1 MLEKKKTQLG
11 NGRRF
16 HWVMCCDRIVSSQE
30 FIRGRFLSTGNKHA
44 SLSPRCHCSCGA
56 SFSPSGTFRLTVFH
70 YFKCNC
76 HGLPFCFEVLIY
88 TCISQPPLVRIFHN
102 MKILVSLLRRPRV
115 HSHTSSAVSF
125 LLTSSDVISRWNEEF
140 GVFWI
145 CIPLHPSLKQTKK
158 KKALNARIS
167 QNWQIKLLIFWSS
180 ICTMSQLTE
189 THLLKKKKQKLAA
202 ASVTCMQRA

>member
-1 MLEKKKTQLG
+1 MRAGIGPKRGAVCLFTRWQFPFQACEKTSRISFFFEMFEKKTQLG

-16 HWVMCCDRIVSSQE
+16 HWVMSCDWIVSSQE
-30 FIRGRFLSTGNKHA
+30 FIRGRFLSTGNKRA

-76 HGLPFCFEVLIY
+76 HGLPFCFEVLMY
-88 TCISQPPLVRIFHN
+88 TCISQPPLVRILHN

-115 HSHTSSAVSF
+115 HSHTSGAVPF

-140 GVFWI
+140 GVSKSF
-145 CIPLHPSLKQTKK
+145 
-158 KKALNARIS
+158 LNMHS
-167 QNWQIKLLIFWSS
+167 TSS
-180 ICTMSQLTE
+180 
-189 THLLKKKKQKLAA
+189 
-202 ASVTCMQRA
+202 